1 MTGPGHLCFLPRRQR
16 GLALVT
22 VLWVLV
28 LLALIAASFTHTTRT
43 EINLTRNLIEAARAE
58 ALADA
63 GVNRAILGLLAGGAG
78 GPGGIDFGGE
88 IEGLLT
94 SRPGLRDA
102 LEARPEIQ
110 AAQEVR
116 EAESGEAG
124 ESSAGAPVL
133 GQTLL
138 GDGAWRVDGTVY
150 AWAYGGGELRI
161 AVTSEAGKID
171 LNGAPDELLHGLFL
185 SARWSGDA
193 SWPGGGGA
201 AGGEVLGL
209 DEAGAAALVDA
220 VRDFADA
227 DDLVRLNGA
236 EDRDY
241 AAAGLA
247 WGAKDAPFE
256 AVAAL
261 QQVIGMTAPL
271 YAAIAPALTVHTGAK
286 GVDARL
292 APREVLLALAGSGG
306 SAGGGDAAQ
315 ATVDDYLSA
324 RAQAPAN
331 AAPAFLGGES
341 GAGAGR
347 SRARVYTIHAEA
359 KLPSG
364 AVFAREAIIRL
375 GRGPQATRIE
385 AWRQGERRLFP

>member
-1 MTGPGHLCFLPRRQR
+1 MTGSGLLWFSPRRQR

-43 EINLTRNLIEAARAE
+43 EVNLTRNLIEAARAE

-63 GVNRAILGLLAGGAG
+63 GVNRAILGLLAGAGGAG
-78 GPGGIDFGGE
+78 GGIEFGDE
-88 IEGLLT
+88 IEQLLIA
-94 SRPGLRDA
+94 RPGLRHV

-110 AAQEVR
+110 AAQEAQ
-116 EAESGEAG
+116 EADAAQESEAG
-124 ESSAGAPVL
+124 DPGAP
-133 GQTLL
+133 LL
-138 GDGAWRVDGTVY
+138 GAGAWRVDGTVY

-161 AVTSEAGKID
+161 AVTGEAGKID
-171 LNGAPDELLHGLFL
+171 LNGAPDELLYGLFL
-185 SARWSGDA
+185 SA
-193 SWPGGGGA
+193 SWPRP
-201 AGGEVLGL
+201 GGELGGPGGELLGL

-256 AVAAL
+256 AVAEL
-261 QQVIGMTAPL
+261 QQVLGMTAPL

-306 SAGGGDAAQ
+306 SGAAGDS
-315 ATVDDYLSA
+315 VDDYLAA
-324 RAQAPAN
+324 RAQAPAG

-359 KLPSG
+359 QLASG
-364 AVFAREAIIRL
+364 AVFAREAVVRL
-375 GRGPQATRIE
+375 GRGAQATRIE
-385 AWRQGERRLFP
+385 VWRQGERRLFP

>member
-1 MTGPGHLCFLPRRQR
+1 
-16 GLALVT
+16 LALVT

-28 LLALIAASFTHTTRT
+28 LLALIAASFTQTTRT
-43 EINLTRNLIEAARAE
+43 EVNLTRNLIEAARAE

-78 GPGGIDFGGE
+78 GPGGIAFGAE

-94 SRPGLRDA
+94 AESGAGAGLRAA

-110 AAQEVR
+110 AAQEAQEAQ
-116 EAESGEAG
+116 EAEAAEAG
-124 ESSAGAPVL
+124 DPGAPVL
-133 GQTLL
+133 S
-138 GDGAWRVDGTVY
+138 DGAWRVDGTVY

-161 AVTSEAGKID
+161 AVTGEAGKID
-171 LNGAPDELLHGLFL
+171 LNGAPDELLYGLFL
-185 SARWSGDA
+185 SACWTGDGGELGGA
-193 SWPGGGGA
+193 VLGGG
-201 AGGEVLGL
+201 ELLGL
-209 DEAGAAALVDA
+209 DEDSAAALVDA

-256 AVAAL
+256 AVAEL
-261 QQVIGMTAPL
+261 QQVLGVTAPL

-306 SAGGGDAAQ
+306 GAGGGT
-315 ATVDDYLSA
+315 ATVDDYLAA
-324 RAQAPAN
+324 RAEAPAG
-331 AAPAFLGGES
+331 AAPAFLGAETGGG
-341 GAGAGR
+341 GAR

-359 KLPSG
+359 QLPSG
-364 AVFAREAIIRL
+364 AVFARDAIVRL
-375 GRGPQATRIE
+375 GRGAQATRIE
-385 AWRQGERRLFP
+385 AWRQGERRLFK